1 MNKQHA
7 IDRINE
13 ELRDS
18 GNGHYTFEGIAARL
32 AEALRTPGDI
42 IDQGE
47 YGKYVFIKP
56 PSGYEMEIEVDVVK
70 AALGR

>member
-1 MNKQHA
+1 MDKQHA

-13 ELRDS
+13 ELLDS
-18 GNGHYTFEGIAARL
+18 GNGHYTFEGIADRL
-32 AEALRTPGDI
+32 AQALRTPGDI
-42 IDQGE
+42 IEDE

-56 PSGYEMEIEVDVVK
+56 PSGCEMEIEIEVVK